1 MIRLMAEK
9 VQKVSERVGFPSGN
23 IQIDPVKSCG
33 KNTDHQRKDKAEYL
47 SSNDRIQGISRKS
60 AVKYSLKLRSSPQPQ
75 YSRSQGP

>member
-23 IQIDPVKSCG
+23 IQVDPVKSCG

-47 SSNDRIQGISRKS
+47 SSNDRIQGISRKKCCRNI
-60 AVKYSLKLRSSPQPQ
+60 A
-75 YSRSQGP
+75 